1 MLNWT
6 YTSEKSVPLPDVI
19 DLQQYAELYKSDP
32 PPYGHAL
39 HKYFGFDPEYINLNH
54 GEWNWLQ
61 VVNFEKCFAFVVDD
75 CGATNS

>member
-6 YTSEKSVPLPDVI
+6 YTSEKSVPLPAVI
-19 DLQQYAELYKSDP
+19 DLQRYEELYKSDP

-54 GEWNWLQ
+54 GE
-61 VVNFEKCFAFVVDD
+61 
-75 CGATNS
+75 